1 MDASTA
7 TATETSSPVRFDLR
21 EHPLSIVFP
30 GLHETVQRR
39 CFNHS
44 NSGICLLFMNSS
56 VALHVLSSYGLEPD
70 DLARLEA
77 SATCSFF
84 RQHGGLP
91 PDERLPLTELAAFD
105 MCRRTV
111 ALASMAA
118 AEEEALKQRCG
129 GSYKLLLKYLLAG
142 ERACDRREKFQVVA
156 GPGFSIAVTSN
167 GEVHTFGHNHSGQ
180 LGHGTLSNEE
190 MPRLI
195 RSLQGVRI
203 VQAAAGAER
212 TLLVT
217 DAGRVYQCGK
227 NYFGIPISS
236 NSTFDSIKTPVL
248 LESLKDIFVV
258 QATIGHFLTA
268 ILSREGRVYTLSWGV
283 DGRLGHDTDATDRTP
298 RLLSGVL
305 EDKPVVQI
313 AAGNCYLLALAFQPN
328 GMCVYS
334 LGCGLGGKLSHGSTD
349 DEHHPRLIAHFAIL
363 NLQPIALS
371 AGSWHAIAL
380 GKDGRVCT
388 WGWGYNGCLGHGDE
402 DYQNL
407 PKVVKGLSHVKAV
420 HVAAGLCTTFVIT
433 ENGDIYSF
441 GRGSDSNLGYP
452 PQYGHRLD
460 QLTPKLVTSLTC
472 AGEKIIRLSAT
483 KEHEAAGH
491 TFAMTESGKL
501 YAFGMAIYGQLGIK
515 LLQGQDGT
523 SSPQRVDIDLS

>member
-7 TATETSSPVRFDLR
+7 AATGTSSPVRFDLR

-30 GLHETVQRR
+30 GLHEPVQRR
-39 CFNHS
+39 YFNHS

-77 SATCSFF
+77 SVLHLTATCSFF

-105 MCRRTV
+105 MCRRRV

-118 AEEEALKQRCG
+118 PEEEALKQRCG

-142 ERACDRREKFQVVA
+142 ERACDRREKFHVVA

-167 GEVHTFGHNHSGQ
+167 GEVYTFGHNHSGQ

-190 MPRLI
+190 TPRLI

-212 TLLVT
+212 TLLVS

-227 NYFGIPISS
+227 NYFGIPTSS

-283 DGRLGHDTDATDRTP
+283 DGRLGHNTDAMDRTP
-298 RLLSGVL
+298 HLLSGVL

-349 DEHHPRLIAHFAIL
+349 DEHHPRLIAHFATL
-363 NLQPIALS
+363 DLQPIALS

-388 WGWGYNGCLGHGDE
+388 WGWGHNGCLGHGDE
-402 DYQNL
+402 DYQTL

-420 HVAAGLCTTFVIT
+420 HVAAGLCTTFVIA

-452 PQYGHRLD
+452 PQ
-460 QLTPKLVTSLTC
+460 
-472 AGEKIIRLSAT
+472 IIQLSAT

-501 YAFGMAIYGQLGIK
+501 YAFGIAIYGQLGIK
-515 LLQGQDGT
+515 LLHDQNGT
-523 SSPQRVDIDLS
+523 SNPQRVDIDLS

>member
-1 MDASTA
+1 MERKMKLFQVFLWDSVSSILVAVLRITCGLISSAKLRVGDGSGMDASTA

-77 SATCSFF
+77 SVLHLTVFATAHNSFLIPLCGGF
-84 RQHGGLP
+84 LCRQRVPSSGSTAGSPPTSGCPSPSLP
-91 PDERLPLTELAAFD
+91 PLTCAEGGSHWPPWPRRRRRPSSSGAAAPTSCSSSICWPAKGHVIDGRSF
-105 MCRRTV
+105 RWWLV
-111 ALASMAA
+111 LASASPSPPMARSTPSVTTTQGSLDMA
-118 AEEEALKQRCG
+118 PCRTKRCR
-129 GSYKLLLKYLLAG
+129 GSSGYARLRLSYLPCTLLVK
-142 ERACDRREKFQVVA
+142 EFV
-156 GPGFSIAVTSN
+156 P
-167 GEVHTFGHNHSGQ
+167 H
-180 LGHGTLSNEE
+180 
-190 MPRLI
+190 

-227 NYFGIPISS
+227 NYFGIPILS

-328 GMCVYS
+328 GMLVLYPNQVNLIVIMNFIINWENCRIS
-334 LGCGLGGKLSHGSTD
+334 QIKCLS
-349 DEHHPRLIAHFAIL
+349 RFFFL
-363 NLQPIALS
+363 NSMQIPARWL
-371 AGSWHAIAL
+371 
-380 GKDGRVCT
+380 
-388 WGWGYNGCLGHGDE
+388 
-402 DYQNL
+402 
-407 PKVVKGLSHVKAV
+407 
-420 HVAAGLCTTFVIT
+420 F
-433 ENGDIYSF
+433 
-441 GRGSDSNLGYP
+441 
-452 PQYGHRLD
+452 
-460 QLTPKLVTSLTC
+460 
-472 AGEKIIRLSAT
+472 
-483 KEHEAAGH
+483 
-491 TFAMTESGKL
+491 
-501 YAFGMAIYGQLGIK
+501 
-515 LLQGQDGT
+515 
-523 SSPQRVDIDLS
+523 

>member
-1 MDASTA
+1 MSSAPTA
-7 TATETSSPVRFDLR
+7 WSLMIWPGSRQVFFTSPSSRPPTTAFDPSLR
-21 EHPLSIVFP
+21 WLPL
-30 GLHETVQRR
+30 Q
-39 CFNHS
+39 
-44 NSGICLLFMNSS
+44 
-56 VALHVLSSYGLEPD
+56 
-70 DLARLEA
+70 
-77 SATCSFF
+77 ATCSFF

-105 MCRRTV
+105 MCRRRV

-118 AEEEALKQRCG
+118 EEEEALKQRCG

-190 MPRLI
+190 TPRLI
-195 RSLQGVRI
+195 
-203 VQAAAGAER
+203 
-212 TLLVT
+212 
-217 DAGRVYQCGK
+217 
-227 NYFGIPISS
+227 
-236 NSTFDSIKTPVL
+236 SIKTPVL

-283 DGRLGHDTDATDRTP
+283 DGRLGHNTDVMDRTP

-380 GKDGRVCT
+380 GKDGRICT
-388 WGWGYNGCLGHGDE
+388 WGWGHNGCLGHGDE
-402 DYQNL
+402 DYQTL
-407 PKVVKGLSHVKAV
+407 PKVVKGLSHVKVV
-420 HVAAGLCTTFVIT
+420 HVAAGLCTTFVIA

-472 AGEKIIRLSAT
+472 AGEKIIWLSAT
-483 KEHEAAGH
+483 KEHEVAGH

-501 YAFGMAIYGQLGIK
+501 YAFGIAIYGQLGIK
-515 LLQGQDGT
+515 LLQDQNGT
-523 SSPQRVDIDLS
+523 SNPQRVDIDLS